1 MTLFGYALQTLYLYG
16 LVITGLIAVV
26 YFIFGD
32 IVEGIFDGVAG
43 SSHHL
48 TLLFSFLA
56 ILCGGGYILEYVT
69 AWNSIAIFVVA
80 VLISFICVLLM
91 QAFVLVPISR
101 SEQNTAYRTN
111 DFVGQTGEVLISVP
125 AEGYGE
131 VLLASKFGSNA
142 LPAKSYT
149 QQPIAQ
155 GQFVRV
161 IEIQDGVLVVEAVK
175 HSVL

>member
-1 MTLFGYALQTLYLYG
+1 MALFGYALQTLYLYG

-43 SSHHL
+43 SSQHL

-80 VLISFICVLLM
+80 VLISFICVLFM

-111 DFVGQTGEVLISVP
+111 DFVGQTGEVLVSVP
-125 AEGYGE
+125 AEGFGE
-131 VLLASKFGSNA
+131 VLLVSKFGNNA
-142 LPAKSYT
+142 MPAKSFA
-149 QQPIAQ
+149 QKPIAQ
-155 GQFVRV
+155 GEFVKV
-161 IEIQDGVLVVEAVK
+161 IEIQDGVLIVEAAQ
-175 HSVL
+175 HPIL